1 MLLICIPRVEQ
12 NTPDSVF
19 STVEAVR
26 VSLKAENGEE
36 EELAGGLACP
46 RISGT
51 GRWAGGLAP
60 CGAPAACPGPA
71 GLGGRAGGA
80 PCRRPPRP
88 ARGEAAV
95 GQAAGAVPPPGK
107 TDPSWG
113 CRQGPAAL
121 LRGWRGSA
129 CEPGLPQ
136 TRDAG
141 SLLENRRKLSLP
153 PNFQSPVRMRVC
165 WLGLVRCRLLTQP
178 KA

>member
-60 CGAPAACPGPA
+60 CGVPAACPGPA

-95 GQAAGAVPPPGK
+95 GQAAGAVPPRGK
-107 TDPSWG
+107 PTRRGVAGRVRPRYCAGGGAQPANLACHKPETRVLFWKTEEN
-113 CRQGPAAL
+113 CRF
-121 LRGWRGSA
+121 
-129 CEPGLPQ
+129 PQ
-136 TRDAG
+136 I
-141 SLLENRRKLSLP
+141 SSHL
-153 PNFQSPVRMRVC
+153 
-165 WLGLVRCRLLTQP
+165 
-178 KA
+178 